1 MIGVTEVIKRS
12 LRRITPRST
21 SLDRMRHL
29 IIGTILIALGLW
41 GVSVWWAS
49 FGLVMR
55 AMIPLALLVVGSLAV
70 LSSYYRLNES
80 EAATDP
86 EVDSDD
92 ASDPAGEE
100 DGEDDESDEDED

>member
-1 MIGVTEVIKRS
+1 
-12 LRRITPRST
+12 
-21 SLDRMRHL
+21 MRHL

-55 AMIPLALLVVGSLAV
+55 AMIPLGLLVVGSLAV

-80 EAATDP
+80 EPATDP
-86 EVDSDD
+86 EMDSD
-92 ASDPAGEE
+92 ASDDDSDPN
-100 DGEDDESDEDED
+100 DDEDDENEDDEDEG